1 MSWLAV
7 GAYTALVI
15 AGYEIVRYIV
25 VTRVQRRIRDGAIR
39 FVRQHRVRLESARF
53 IDRVWIRERLA
64 SDPAVE
70 LAILE
75 SARKTGDSVP
85 ALRERVDTY
94 VEEIAPY
101 FSLTMYYRFGAAMAR
116 RFVQF
121 CYEMVVRPQ
130 GYDEQSAGIPEDV
143 IRVYICNHRSNFD
156 PVVLAFG
163 LLRQIALSYAVGE
176 WALVWPLSAL
186 FRMFGSYFVRRG
198 ETDPLYHAVL
208 ERFIQLLAGQ
218 GAVTGFFIEGALSRD
233 GGLRRPRV
241 GLLDYL
247 IKVRK
252 EFPEKDIVF
261 LPVALNYDRVLE
273 DRILVRERDGR
284 PPRPRLVT
292 RLFNLGAMMFWL
304 PWLILVNAFDVARRS
319 ERKFG
324 YAAIEFGK
332 PLRLSDWPGGSTIH
346 AMEDEPRQKAVIALA
361 EELLFRRIGA
371 SIPVT
376 PVSALCVALRR
387 PGARDE
393 GSVTQRIREVL
404 VDFRAAGATIALG
417 TGFDD
422 VKSRR
427 NTKANETS
435 MPDIDRALLDSE
447 EAELVFRSAWQ
458 QLARRLIIR
467 KKNREIEIIES
478 DVIDY
483 YANAVSHH
491 WLPDGWWRAD
501 PQAPRRT
508 NGPGADV
515 HGFSADTALPAK

>member
-7 GAYTALVI
+7 GAYTAAVI
-15 AGYEIVRYIV
+15 AGYEILRYIV
-25 VTRVQRRIRDGAIR
+25 VSRVQGWVREGAIR

-53 IDRVWIRERLA
+53 IDRLWIRERLA
-64 SDPAVE
+64 SDEAIE
-70 LAILE
+70 AAILE
-75 SARKTGDSVP
+75 SARRTGQAIP
-85 ALRERVDTY
+85 ALRHRVDSY

-101 FSLTMYYRFGAAMAR
+101 FSVTMYYRFGAAFAR

-121 CYEMVVRPQ
+121 CYEMVVRPT
-130 GYDEQSAGIPEDV
+130 GFDEQSAGLPDDV
-143 IRVYICNHRSNFD
+143 IRVYVCNHRSNFD
-156 PVVLAFG
+156 PVVLSFG

-208 ERFIQLLAGQ
+208 ERFIQLLAGH

-241 GLLDYL
+241 GLLDYMVKL
-247 IKVRK
+247 RR
-252 EFPEKDIVF
+252 EYPDRDIVF

-273 DRILVRERDGR
+273 DRILVREKDGR
-284 PPRPRLVT
+284 APRPRLVT
-292 RLFNLGAMMFWL
+292 RLFNLAAMMFWL

-324 YAAIEFGK
+324 YAAIEFGR
-332 PLRLSDWPGGSTIH
+332 PLRLSDWPGGADMH
-346 AMEDEPRQKAVIALA
+346 ALPDEPRQKAVIGLA
-361 EELLFRRIGA
+361 EELLYRRIGA

-376 PVSALCVALRR
+376 PVSAFCVALRR
-387 PGARDE
+387 PGPRDE
-393 GSVTQRIREVL
+393 ASITSRIREVL
-404 VDFRAAGATIALG
+404 TDFRASGAHLALG
-417 TGFDD
+417 AGFDD
-422 VKSRR
+422 IRARR
-427 NTKANETS
+427 TLRSGETA
-435 MPDIDRALLDSE
+435 MPEIDGALLDTE
-447 EAELVFRSAWQ
+447 EAELVYRSAWQ

-467 KKNREIEIIES
+467 KRNKVVEILEG
-478 DVIDY
+478 DVVDY
-483 YANAVSHH
+483 YANAVAHH

-508 NGPGADV
+508 NGPVDV
-515 HGFSADTALPAK
+515 VPEVPATAEA